1 MIAMMEVEK
10 NKIRVSRKNKR
21 MTRWWLMMMNT
32 RSKVTM
38 RVMSEMNTKK
48 KKKKDRMWRG
58 MSRWQGVVRKRP
70 GSRGWK
76 EDCRSRRLD
85 LDDCA
90 MLAGGRSKGSSTSSV
105 SLL

>member
-1 MIAMMEVEK
+1 
-10 NKIRVSRKNKR
+10 
-21 MTRWWLMMMNT
+21 
-32 RSKVTM
+32 
-38 RVMSEMNTKK
+38 
-48 KKKKDRMWRG
+48 
-58 MSRWQGVVRKRP
+58 VVRKRP